1 MSALDHILQD
11 ASKQIRLAF
20 TEASTKYT
28 TPDDI
33 AQHREEIIGDF
44 LKGYFPLAYQIGK
57 GEIIDSNGARSG
69 QMDVIICTPFHPFT
83 VSKSSSRSLFFAEG
97 VACAIDVKSD
107 LPYMELERG
116 LRQVWKVK
124 KLERKP
130 TPGDLMYGSTYDQ
143 ERLRRIPTIL
153 FGYEAPSL
161 ETLKANIIKLH
172 ENLRIST
179 EEQVDAVVILDKGII
194 YNIKDA
200 RDRLMIAVSGER
212 RLGLVGFELK
222 EKTMVR
228 FLLYLS
234 QVIPWETRMSPII
247 QLYAGA
253 LSMESGKVF

>member
-1 MSALDHILQD
+1 MGTLDHILHD

-20 TEASTKYT
+20 TAASTKWT

-33 AQHREEIIGDF
+33 AQHREEIIGNF
-44 LKGYFPLAYQIGK
+44 LKDYFPPAYQIAK
-57 GEIIDSNGARSG
+57 GEIIDSNGTQSG

-83 VSKSSSRSLFFAEG
+83 VSKSGSRSLCFAEG

-107 LPYMELERG
+107 LPRTELERG

-124 KLERKP
+124 KLERKS
-130 TPGDLMYGSTYDQ
+130 TPGDLTCGSAYDQ
-143 ERLRRIPTIL
+143 ERLRRIPAIL

-161 ETLKANIIKLH
+161 ETLKANITKLH
-172 ENLRIST
+172 EDLRIPT
-179 EEQVDAVVILDKGII
+179 EEQLDALVVLDKGII

-200 RDRLMIAVSGER
+200 RDRLMIAVNGVR
-212 RLGLVGFELK
+212 RLGLVGFGWE
-222 EKTMVR
+222 EKTLVG

-247 QLYAGA
+247 QLYTGA
-253 LSMESGKVF
+253 SSMENGKVF